1 MESVAIVN
9 RRLFFLDLILED
21 HSLGLGAILQVANRS
36 FLSSSRVLLTA
47 SQGLKDE

>member
-1 MESVAIVN
+1 MESEATSI

-36 FLSSSRVLLTA
+36 FPSLAGSLGGKPGFER
-47 SQGLKDE
+47 

>member
-1 MESVAIVN
+1 MESEATSI

-36 FLSSSRVLLTA
+36 FLPPSRVQLTA
-47 SQGLKDE
+47 SQGLNDE